1 MMRERYL
8 QIKSEPDDAISSA
21 ACQTANELNSKLIVA
36 FTESGSSAGRVSRYR
51 PKARIIAL
59 TPWPEVE
66 KRLTLRWAVFP
77 FIVKDLENVE
87 DFFSIGESQASKILG
102 ESMEGTVVLVGG
114 TPIGVP
120 GSTNL
125 LRILK
130 LKQN

>member
-1 MMRERYL
+1 M
-8 QIKSEPDDAISSA
+8 
-21 ACQTANELNSKLIVA
+21 
-36 FTESGSSAGRVSRYR
+36 
-51 PKARIIAL
+51 
-59 TPWPEVE
+59 
-66 KRLTLRWAVFP
+66 
-77 FIVKDLENVE
+77 IVKDLENVE

-102 ESMEGTVVLVGG
+102 ESTEGTVVLVGG